1 MKIGFIGLGNVGG
14 KLAGSLL
21 RNNFDLTVRDLDEN
35 LTNSLKDLGAK
46 VAKSP
51 KELAEQSDLIIT
63 SLPSPEVSAE
73 VMESEDGILNGLSEK
88 KIWLEM
94 STTDENEV
102 KRLGKKVI
110 EKKAIPL
117 DGPVSGGCH
126 RAATG
131 NIAIFVGGERKA
143 FEKILP
149 ALTVM
154 GRKILHTG
162 ELGTA
167 SVLKVITNYL
177 ASAHLV
183 ALGEAWTVA
192 KKSNLDLAK
201 TYKGIA
207 ISSGNSFVHET
218 ESQVILNG
226 SYNINFTMD
235 LVLKDTSLFDNLAK
249 KLNAPLEISPQ
260 IVEIF
265 KDGQKKYGSRAWSS
279 MIVKRMED
287 LNNINFPSDIKKLN
301 DEELKVLSEEVRSEM
316 IDAVSKTGGHLG
328 AGLGVVEL
336 TVAIHATF
344 DTPHDRLIWDVGH
357 QAYPHKILT
366 GRKNKIHTIRQKEGL
381 APFPAISESEFD
393 AFGVGHSSTSISAAL
408 GMTIGSNDKALAV
421 IGDGALTAGM
431 AVDANVLIFERIRE
445 EIKLNKGPARA
456 IELGYEKALSAI
468 IDANITTF
476 ITAVIL
482 FAIGSGPVR
491 GFSVTLGLGIITSVF
506 TAIFVTRL
514 LIVIWFER
522 RRPRKVEV

>member
-1 MKIGFIGLGNVGG
+1 MNVGFIGLGNVGG

-21 RNNFDLTVRDLDEN
+21 RNKFNLTVRDLDKN
-35 LTNSLKDLGAK
+35 LTKQFKDSGAK
-46 VAKSP
+46 IANTA
-51 KELAEQSDLIIT
+51 KELAEENDLIIT
-63 SLPSPEVSAE
+63 CLPSPEICAE
-73 VMESEDGILNGLSEK
+73 VMEGKNGILEGISEN

-94 STTDENEV
+94 STTDEAEV
-102 KRLGKKVI
+102 KRIGKKVI

-126 RAATG
+126 RAASG
-131 NIAIFVGGERKA
+131 NIAIFVGGAREA

-192 KKSNLDLAK
+192 KKSKLDLAK

-207 ISSGNSFVHET
+207 VSSGNSFVHET

-235 LVLKDTSLFDNLAK
+235 LVLKDTGLFDDLAK
-249 KLNAPLEISPQ
+249 KLNAPLEISPK

-287 LNNINFPSDIKKLN
+287 LNKIDFRAEGFP
-301 DEELKVLSEEVRSEM
+301 EELTDIEPEE
-316 IDAVSKTGGHLG
+316 K
-328 AGLGVVEL
+328 
-336 TVAIHATF
+336 
-344 DTPHDRLIWDVGH
+344 
-357 QAYPHKILT
+357 
-366 GRKNKIHTIRQKEGL
+366 
-381 APFPAISESEFD
+381 
-393 AFGVGHSSTSISAAL
+393 
-408 GMTIGSNDKALAV
+408 
-421 IGDGALTAGM
+421 
-431 AVDANVLIFERIRE
+431 
-445 EIKLNKGPARA
+445 
-456 IELGYEKALSAI
+456 GYEI
-468 IDANITTF
+468 
-476 ITAVIL
+476 
-482 FAIGSGPVR
+482 
-491 GFSVTLGLGIITSVF
+491 
-506 TAIFVTRL
+506 
-514 LIVIWFER
+514 
-522 RRPRKVEV
+522 

>member
-14 KLAGSLL
+14 KLASSLL
-21 RNNFDLTVRDLDEN
+21 RNNFDLTVRDLDER
-35 LTNSLKDLGAK
+35 LTKPLKDLGAK
-46 VAKSP
+46 VAKSA
-51 KELAEQSDLIIT
+51 KELAEQTDLIIT

-73 VMESEDGILNGLSEK
+73 VMEASDGIINGLSEN

-102 KRLGKKVI
+102 KRLGEKVI
-110 EKKAIPL
+110 AKKSIPM

-154 GRKILHTG
+154 GRKVLHTG
-162 ELGTA
+162 ELGSA

-177 ASAHLV
+177 ASVHLV
-183 ALGEAWTVA
+183 ALGEAWTIA
-192 KKSNLDLAK
+192 KKSNLDLEK

-235 LVLKDTSLFDNLAK
+235 LVLKDTGLFDNLAK

-287 LNNINFPSDIKKLN
+287 LNNINFRANGFP
-301 DEELKVLSEEVRSEM
+301 DELIDNEPEE
-316 IDAVSKTGGHLG
+316 K
-328 AGLGVVEL
+328 
-336 TVAIHATF
+336 
-344 DTPHDRLIWDVGH
+344 
-357 QAYPHKILT
+357 
-366 GRKNKIHTIRQKEGL
+366 
-381 APFPAISESEFD
+381 
-393 AFGVGHSSTSISAAL
+393 
-408 GMTIGSNDKALAV
+408 
-421 IGDGALTAGM
+421 
-431 AVDANVLIFERIRE
+431 
-445 EIKLNKGPARA
+445 
-456 IELGYEKALSAI
+456 GYEI
-468 IDANITTF
+468 
-476 ITAVIL
+476 
-482 FAIGSGPVR
+482 
-491 GFSVTLGLGIITSVF
+491 
-506 TAIFVTRL
+506 
-514 LIVIWFER
+514 
-522 RRPRKVEV
+522 